1 MRSYVEGF
9 CWVLL
14 YYYQGC
20 KSWTWFYPNHYAP
33 FASDFSL
40 IESELPS
47 LQLRIY
53 GELFSSS
60 IETAANSDSTST
72 SSSAASSSPSFAWSQ
87 PDHSDDSERS
97 LLPSHMRPFHPLEQL
112 MSVFPA
118 DSRKF
123 LPESWQQLM
132 IDEVSFCLLV
142 NSCTSL
148 KLKFL
153 NYFSSNIFLIVLNFF
168 KYRILRSS
176 NSIRRTSPKI

>member
-1 MRSYVEGF
+1 MEGF

-40 IESELPS
+40 IASELNK
-47 LQLRIY
+47 LQRHIY
-53 GELFSSS
+53 DELFSSCLS
-60 IETAANSDSTST
+60 K
-72 SSSAASSSPSFAWSQ
+72 SSSSGQPFPSQESFAWSQ
-87 PDHSDDSERS
+87 PDHSDDLEQA

-123 LPESWQQLM
+123 LPPSWQQLM
-132 IDEVSFCLLV
+132 IDEVSYE
-142 NSCTSL
+142 T
-148 KLKFL
+148 
-153 NYFSSNIFLIVLNFF
+153 IFI
-168 KYRILRSS
+168 
-176 NSIRRTSPKI
+176 